1 MELREPL
8 GRLNKIL
15 LVSSL
20 VLLSGCFSRE
30 RKIEISTEP
39 VKVPVMQPA
48 AVRAIKLEDVE
59 FKVVTSENIDE
70 FLKQWKKK
78 YGDDFVFIAFSVKDY
93 ETMALN
99 LEEIRRYINQQKEI
113 IVYYRKVT
121 SHEETKSDTSNI
133 SAQ

>member
-30 RKIEISTEP
+30 KKIEISAEP

-48 AVRAIKLEDVE
+48 AVRAVKLEDV
-59 FKVVTSENIDE
+59 
-70 FLKQWKKK
+70 
-78 YGDDFVFIAFSVKDY
+78 
-93 ETMALN
+93 
-99 LEEIRRYINQQKEI
+99 
-113 IVYYRKVT
+113 
-121 SHEETKSDTSNI
+121 
-133 SAQ
+133 

>member
-1 MELREPL
+1 
-8 GRLNKIL
+8 
-15 LVSSL
+15 
-20 VLLSGCFSRE
+20 
-30 RKIEISTEP
+30 
-39 VKVPVMQPA
+39 MQPV
-48 AVRAIKLEDVE
+48 AVRAVKLEDVE

-113 IVYYRKVT
+113 IVYYRKAT
-121 SHEETKSDTSNI
+121 SNEETKSDTPNT

>member
-113 IVYYRKVT
+113 IVYYKKVT
-121 SHEETKSDTSNI
+121 SHEEIKSDTSNTT
-133 SAQ
+133 SQ

>member
-39 VKVPVMQPA
+39 VKVPVMQPV
-48 AVRAIKLEDVE
+48 AVRAVKLEDVE

-121 SHEETKSDTSNI
+121 SNEETKSDTSNT
-133 SAQ
+133 STQ

>member
-39 VKVPVMQPA
+39 VKVPVMQPT

-113 IVYYRKVT
+113 IVYYKKVT
-121 SHEETKSDTSNI
+121 SHEEIKSDTSNTT
-133 SAQ
+133 SQ

>member
-8 GRLNKIL
+8 GKLNKIL

-30 RKIEISTEP
+30 KKIEISAEP

-48 AVRAIKLEDVE
+48 AVRAVKLEDVE
-59 FKVVTSENIDE
+59 FKVVTSENIDD

-121 SHEETKSDTSNI
+121 SNEEIKSDTSNTP
-133 SAQ
+133 SQ

>member
-113 IVYYRKVT
+113 IVYYKKVT
-121 SHEETKSDTSNI
+121 SHEETKSDTPNI